1 MPVNPYNLL
10 QVIYTACL
18 AATCL
23 IVWRSGRAAEWIGV
37 GIMVAGSVATV
48 WANSVQGPE
57 SASVEF
63 DMLLIDLLVLSGF
76 VFLVLKSDRFWPL
89 WACGIHLVSVAT
101 HLVMLFYPTVLPQA
115 YRVVLGFWAYP
126 VMAAV
131 VVGALDPWRAKGTNA
146 AA

>member
-1 MPVNPYNLL
+1 MNSYNFL
-10 QVIYTACL
+10 QLIYDLCL

-23 IVWRSGRAAEWIGV
+23 LAWRRGRAEEWIGA
-37 GIMVAGSVATV
+37 GIMLAGSVATF
-48 WANSVQGPE
+48 WAHSVRGPE
-57 SASVEF
+57 SASIQFNLFLV
-63 DMLLIDLLVLSGF
+63 DLLVLCGF
-76 VFLVLKSDRFWPL
+76 VVLVLKSDRFWPL

-126 VMAAV
+126 MMAAI